1 MGIERTAAR
10 VERVDHLRSFRD
22 VVLEQPRVPEV
33 VLVPVRTHDVRLVD
47 PSLVRLH
54 QPVRLVLE
62 LFRNDEHVGEAVLV
76 LLVEPGWTRGYV
88 GDGVDAQRSA
98 AMRRACAPASA
109 EGHRARCRLRTRVH
123 CGNGE
128 AALSGF
134 CF

>member
-1 MGIERTAAR
+1 MGMKRTAAR

-33 VLVPVRTHDVRLVD
+33 VLVPVWAHDVRLVN

-62 LFRNDEHVGEAVLV
+62 LFRNDEHVREAVLV
-76 LLVEPGWTRGYV
+76 LLVEPAGYV

-109 EGHRARCRLRTRVH
+109 EGRGCRLRTRVH
-123 CGNGE
+123 
-128 AALSGF
+128 
-134 CF
+134 

>member
-1 MGIERTAAR
+1 MGMKRTAAR

-22 VVLEQPRVPEV
+22 VVLEHPRVPEV
-33 VLVPVRTHDVRLVD
+33 VLVPVRAHDVRLVD

-76 LLVEPGWTRGYV
+76 LLVEPGWTRAGYV

-109 EGHRARCRLRTRVH
+109 EGRGCRLRTRVH
-123 CGNGE
+123 
-128 AALSGF
+128 
-134 CF
+134 

>member
-1 MGIERTAAR
+1 LGMKRTAAR

-33 VLVPVRTHDVRLVD
+33 VLVPVRAHDVRLVN

-62 LFRNDEHVGEAVLV
+62 LFRNDEHVREAVLV
-76 LLVEPGWTRGYV
+76 LLVEPAGYV

-109 EGHRARCRLRTRVH
+109 EGRGCRLHTRVH
-123 CGNGE
+123 
-128 AALSGF
+128 
-134 CF
+134 

>member
-62 LFRNDEHVGEAVLV
+62 LFRNDEHVREAVLV
-76 LLVEPGWTRGYV
+76 LLVEPAGYV

-98 AMRRACAPASA
+98 AMRRACAAASA
-109 EGHRARCRLRTRVH
+109 EGRGCRLRTRVH
-123 CGNGE
+123 
-128 AALSGF
+128 
-134 CF
+134 

>member
-1 MGIERTAAR
+1 MGMKRTAAR

-62 LFRNDEHVGEAVLV
+62 LFRNDEHVREAVLV
-76 LLVEPGWTRGYV
+76 LLVEPCRGYV

-109 EGHRARCRLRTRVH
+109 EGRGCRLRTRVH
-123 CGNGE
+123 
-128 AALSGF
+128 
-134 CF
+134 

>member
-33 VLVPVRTHDVRLVD
+33 VLVPVWAHDVRLVN

-62 LFRNDEHVGEAVLV
+62 LFRNDEHVREAVLV
-76 LLVEPGWTRGYV
+76 LLVEPAVGYV
-88 GDGVDAQRSA
+88 GGDGVDTQRSA

-109 EGHRARCRLRTRVH
+109 EGNGCWLRTRVH
-123 CGNGE
+123 RKSGIGE
-128 AALSGF
+128 AALSGILF
-134 CF
+134 

>member
-33 VLVPVRTHDVRLVD
+33 VLVPVWAHDVRLVN

-62 LFRNDEHVGEAVLV
+62 LFRNDEHVREAVLV
-76 LLVEPGWTRGYV
+76 LLVEPGWMRAGYV

-109 EGHRARCRLRTRVH
+109 EGRGCRLRTRVH
-123 CGNGE
+123 
-128 AALSGF
+128 
-134 CF
+134 